1 MVSRAS
7 RREEREGKE
16 EGSMSKGFNPPI
28 FLALCLEE
36 HGGEE
41 HLTLSKLLCH
51 LGGGEARG
59 CVGGLVV

>member
-7 RREEREGKE
+7 RGEETEGKE

-51 LGGGEARG
+51 PSLGQPS
-59 CVGGLVV
+59 